1 MKTKE
6 LIQYLSKLNPD
17 ERIMVAYWTRE
28 TVQDW
33 FSDDQIITDEIWNS
47 AVDEFD
53 SYSLQDTA
61 DDITDFIL
69 SEFPSIEVNV

>member
-1 MKTKE
+1 MKVKE
-6 LIQYLSKLNPD
+6 LIKYLSELNPD

-28 TVQDW
+28 TIQGW
-33 FSDDQIITDEIWNS
+33 FSDDQVITDEIWNS

-69 SEFPSIEVNV
+69 SEFPDEKVSA